1 MNKKPLTYRTGYS
14 KSMENLTRS
23 ETRMMLVAL
32 DLLKDDYRKNSVGS
46 PAQIRSATLDEVS
59 NLQDKLLVH
68 LEKLAY

>member
-1 MNKKPLTYRTGYS
+1 MQSALSVGYS

-32 DLLKDDYRKNSVGS
+32 DLLKDDYRKYSAGS
-46 PAQIRSATLDEVS
+46 PADLQSLDEVS
-59 NLQDKLLVH
+59 NFQDKLLVH